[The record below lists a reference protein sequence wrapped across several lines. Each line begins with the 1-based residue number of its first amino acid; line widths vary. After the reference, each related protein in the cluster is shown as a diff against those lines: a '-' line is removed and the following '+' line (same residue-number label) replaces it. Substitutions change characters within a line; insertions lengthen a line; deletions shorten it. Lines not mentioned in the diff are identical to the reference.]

1 MLPTIKFFVL
11 ILMFTLLAG
20 FFMVPTRGMPDHAVV
35 LLDDQNRTYLS
46 PVCTGKDQDQKQY
59 RPARAAEARRL
70 KYEPDQ
76 KCGGASGLPR
86 TAGLIPA
93 ISWREWDYCRLGPAA
108 GMRTVPGIGR
118 E

>member
-76 KCGGASGLPR
+76 KCGGASGFTQDGRSYTGNFLERMGLLPPWPSR
-86 TAGLIPA
+86 WNEDG
-93 ISWREWDYCRLGPAA
+93 SWNW
-108 GMRTVPGIGR
+108 
-118 E
+118 